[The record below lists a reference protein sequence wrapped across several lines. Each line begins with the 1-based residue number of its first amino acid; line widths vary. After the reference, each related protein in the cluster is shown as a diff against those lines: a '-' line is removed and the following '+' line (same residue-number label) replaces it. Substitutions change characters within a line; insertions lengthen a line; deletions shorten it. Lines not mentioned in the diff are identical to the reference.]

1 MDDSKKTEKGRVAEV
16 RTWRSRKAKLER
28 VSHDITEHRQAEE
41 ELKHSKEFIA
51 NVLNALDDPVFVK
64 DEQHRWVT
72 LNDAACEVMGHSK
85 EELIGKTDYTL
96 FPKEQADV
104 FWERDN
110 VVLETGQTDVN
121 EEEITWHGK
130 LHTISTKKSVFTDSA
145 TGKRFIAGSIRDIT
159 ERKKAEGALR
169 ESEEKFRTFMETAS
183 DLMYITDK
191 VGNLTYVNNAIVKTL
206 GYSKDE
212 IIGMHLTKVLGQKE
226 AKKYFERKL
235 QELITREEIDVE
247 SVWLTKDG
255 KEIYGQTK
263 VVAVYDRDGNFEG
276 GRGILHD
283 ITERKRAEEETI
295 KAKAQI
301 ENYLKVAGVM
311 LAATDEKENITIM
324 NDMGYEILGYKEGE
338 LIGKNWFDTLVPEK
352 IRKEIRDI
360 YNQLMSG
367 DVKPVEYYENP
378 LLTKDGEEKI
388 IAFHNTVLRNPDN
401 KIVGVVFSGEDITE
415 RKRAEEA
422 LQESEEK
429 FRTIFDNTTD
439 GILLA
444 DIENKKFLDSNKM
457 FCQMLGYSLEEI
469 KNIGVM
475 DIHPE
480 EDLPYVIE
488 QFEKQSQKEITLA
501 IDIPVKKKD
510 GSVFYADIN
519 SAPITLAGKTY
530 LMGVFRD
537 ITERKKTEE
546 KLLDYQ
552 RQLKALA
559 SQLTLA
565 EEHERYRIATELH
578 DRIAQSL
585 VVSKLRLETVR
596 DSDSSADLAKVLNET
611 AKSIEQIIQDV
622 RLLMFELS
630 SPILN
635 ELGFEDAV
643 AEWLTEQIDKKHDIA
658 TEFEDDGQPKSLDDD
673 VLAVL
678 FRDVRELLVNAVKHA
693 HATKIKVSVRRV
705 NEQICVSVEDN
716 GVGLNPA
723 KTLSM
728 AVRTGRFGLFSI
740 REQLEELGGHLEIKS
755 TPGHGTKI
763 TVTAPLKQEK

>member
-1 MDDSKKTEKGRVAEV
+1 MDDSKKTEKGRAAEV

-28 VSHDITEHRQAEE
+28 VSHDITECKRATEKLEASEKKFKDLAETTTDWIWEIDKDGVYTYASPKVRDLLGYETDEIIGRTPFDFMPEEEAEKTGKFFREKATKEEPFYGLENVNRHKDGHLVVLETNGIPLFDERGRLKGYRGINRDITKRKRAEE

-72 LNDAACEVMGHSK
+72 LNDAAREVMGQSREK
-85 EELIGKTDYTL
+85 LIGKTDYAL
-96 FPKEQADV
+96 FPKEQADI

-110 VVLETGQTDVN
+110 IVLETGQTDVN

-130 LHTISTKKSVFTDSA
+130 LHTISTKKSVFTNSA

-159 ERKKAEGALR
+159 ERK
-169 ESEEKFRTFMETAS
+169 RT
-183 DLMYITDK
+183 
-191 VGNLTYVNNAIVKTL
+191 
-206 GYSKDE
+206 
-212 IIGMHLTKVLGQKE
+212 
-226 AKKYFERKL
+226 
-235 QELITREEIDVE
+235 
-247 SVWLTKDG
+247 
-255 KEIYGQTK
+255 
-263 VVAVYDRDGNFEG
+263 
-276 GRGILHD
+276 
-283 ITERKRAEEETI
+283 
-295 KAKAQI
+295 
-301 ENYLKVAGVM
+301 
-311 LAATDEKENITIM
+311 
-324 NDMGYEILGYKEGE
+324 
-338 LIGKNWFDTLVPEK
+338 
-352 IRKEIRDI
+352 
-360 YNQLMSG
+360 
-367 DVKPVEYYENP
+367 
-378 LLTKDGEEKI
+378 
-388 IAFHNTVLRNPDN
+388 
-401 KIVGVVFSGEDITE
+401 
-415 RKRAEEA
+415 EEA
-422 LQESEEK
+422 LRESEEK

-444 DIENKKFLDSNKM
+444 DMENKKFLDGNKM

-530 LMGVFRD
+530 LIGVFRD
-537 ITERKKTEE
+537 TTERKKVEE

-565 EEHERYRIATELH
+565 EERERYRIATELH

-596 DSDSSADLAKVLNET
+596 DSDSLADLAKVLNET

-622 RLLMFELS
+622 RLLTFELR

-658 TEFEDDGQPKSLDDD
+658 TEFEDDGQPKPLDDD
-673 VLAVL
+673 ILAVL

-693 HATKIKVSVRRV
+693 HATKIKVSVCRV
-705 NEQICVSVEDN
+705 DEQICVSVEDN
-716 GVGLNPA
+716 GVGFNPA
-723 KTLSM
+723 KALSM

-755 TPGHGTKI
+755 TPGHGTRT